1 MKQAI
6 SDRIFSVEEY
16 IQYELT
22 SEKRH
27 EFINGQLFE
36 MAGEKDINLEI
47 ATELLVIFRQF
58 LKEKGY
64 KIYDRDMKVKIYGEN
79 KYYYPD
85 IIATKELKT
94 EENRYIKYEPEI
106 IVEVVSESSQ
116 ITDYVDK
123 YIAYTK
129 IPSLKYYM
137 IVEPE
142 TTLISLYEKDEHG
155 QWFAHKYTQLEDIVK
170 LEKLG
175 VEFKVK
181 QAYQ

>member
-1 MKQAI
+1 M
-6 SDRIFSVEEY
+6 
-16 IQYELT
+16 
-22 SEKRH
+22 
-27 EFINGQLFE
+27 FIN
-36 MAGEKDINLEI
+36 
-47 ATELLVIFRQF
+47 F
-58 LKEKGY
+58 LKSRGY
-64 KIYDRDMKVKIYGEN
+64 KVFNHDVKIAIPGGD

-85 IIATKELKT
+85 VFLTKEEKNEL
-94 EENRYIKYEPEI
+94 NSYIKFEPEV

-123 YIAYTK
+123 YIDYIK

-137 IVEPE
+137 IVKPE
-142 TTLISLYEKDEHG
+142 TTLISLYEKDDNG

-170 LEKLG
+170 LEKPG

>member
-64 KIYDRDMKVKIYGEN
+64 KIYRIRYLIRNLLLTQHRVVDYNRS
-79 KYYYPD
+79 
-85 IIATKELKT
+85 IA
-94 EENRYIKYEPEI
+94 
-106 IVEVVSESSQ
+106 
-116 ITDYVDK
+116 
-123 YIAYTK
+123 
-129 IPSLKYYM
+129 
-137 IVEPE
+137 
-142 TTLISLYEKDEHG
+142 
-155 QWFAHKYTQLEDIVK
+155 
-170 LEKLG
+170 
-175 VEFKVK
+175 
-181 QAYQ
+181 